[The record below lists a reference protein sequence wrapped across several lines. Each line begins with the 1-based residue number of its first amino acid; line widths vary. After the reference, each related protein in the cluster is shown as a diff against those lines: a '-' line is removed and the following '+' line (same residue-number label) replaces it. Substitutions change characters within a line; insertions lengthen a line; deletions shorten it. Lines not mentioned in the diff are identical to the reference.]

1 MAGNIPKHLQMNRHT
16 LQTERII
23 TLSYGGKQRE
33 GPKRISSEHP
43 IEIVLAVPPS
53 HLVDTK
59 ELQS

>member
-1 MAGNIPKHLQMNRHT
+1 MNRHT